1 MADVKISEQLFVEL
15 YKWFCIDP
23 KVADYNYIVL
33 ELQRKNAKIAERLEY
48 SSALSA
54 KRKTDA

>member
-23 KVADYNYIVL
+23 KLANFDYIVS
-33 ELQRKNAKIAERLEY
+33 ELQKKNNKLAERLEY
-48 SSALSA
+48 TAALSKKN
-54 KRKTDA
+54 KRDA